1 MGTEGKKVNHGKE
14 GGNISR
20 GKEEKLRITWHGT
33 ACFSIEYGADR
44 ILFDPF
50 LELAGGSYAAD
61 FDTLMEYDTVFVTH
75 GHFDHLYTAELM
87 LEEGDGDVSVF
98 CTKQCCEIL
107 DRFLEDQSNVVQID
121 AGRTY
126 EIGSIRIEVLKG
138 HHIEFR
144 KRNIFD
150 TLTPWRMLRYAGN
163 LPFLFW
169 ANRIFQ
175 EGGESVAFLIMAGGK
190 KILLLGSL
198 SVHPQ
203 ETYPEDVDILI
214 LPYQGNNDLPARA
227 KEVLARIR
235 PKSVL
240 LSHFDNAFPPMS
252 RNVNLRPLKRM
263 MDETYPGIRVVKPE
277 SGKTIDF

>member
-1 MGTEGKKVNHGKE
+1 MSDN
-14 GGNISR
+14 
-20 GKEEKLRITWHGT
+20 L
-33 ACFSIEYGADR
+33 
-44 ILFDPF
+44 
-50 LELAGGSYAAD
+50 
-61 FDTLMEYDTVFVTH
+61 DTTFETPET
-75 GHFDHLYTAELM
+75 
-87 LEEGDGDVSVF
+87 EEGVRRANPSWYIDRKSSTILMIIKLAEGLSKLCLAILGAIMLQSVVSA
-98 CTKQCCEIL
+98 L
-107 DRFLEDQSNVVQID
+107 
-121 AGRTY
+121 
-126 EIGSIRIEVLKG
+126 
-138 HHIEFR
+138 
-144 KRNIFD
+144 
-150 TLTPWRMLRYAGN
+150 
-163 LPFLFW
+163 
-169 ANRIFQ
+169 NRIFQ

-252 RNVNLRPLKRM
+252 RDVNLRPLKRM

-277 SGKTIDF
+277 AGKTIDF